1 MPVFTLHATITIGDH
16 DYPVHDR
23 EIPPLWHE
31 FAEEKGFEI
40 TGRVRDKNHLVLR
53 HIECGQ
59 QMVSKVFTLRSTL
72 PTCPH
77 CLQRKRRDLCRDAG
91 VTWLGASHRSHYL
104 RIRLA
109 CGHETERQSELLE
122 RVRQGRTGIRC
133 DECVGERL
141 KAEAAARDWAL
152 IGADPD
158 GRQGY
163 RLYRHDC
170 GHVQRV
176 AIANMATG
184 RFTCGGCSEGWTRD
198 RSFIYAMRFVLKD
211 GSEAIKVGFS
221 RDPRSRLRHQLITD
235 RDQYAMLI
243 RSIEIPT
250 GRDAIRLEKELH
262 LTLRRLH
269 PEAVL
274 DRSVFAGQVNV
285 VSELYD
291 AEIEAVIMALLDALE
306 VKVRALAARR
316 ARRAAAE
323 TKAVTASPPRKQRSR
338 RRRTRRRTGRKP
350 RR

>member
-23 EIPPLWHE
+23 EIPLLWHE

-77 CLQRKRRDLCRDAG
+77 CLEVKRRDLCRDAG

-163 RLYRHDC
+163 RLYRHACD
-170 GHVQRV
+170 HVQRV

-198 RSFIYAMRFVLKD
+198 KSFIYAMRFVLKD
-211 GSEAIKVGFS
+211 GREAIKVGFS
-221 RDPRSRLRHQLITD
+221 RDPQSRLRHQLITD

-250 GRDAIRLEKELH
+250 GRDAIQLEKELH

-274 DRSVFAGQVNV
+274 DRGVFAGQVNV

-291 AEIEAVIMALLDALE
+291 AQIEAVIMDLLDALE

-316 ARRAAAE
+316 ARAAAE
-323 TKAVTASPPRKQRSR
+323 AKDLAGAPRKQRGGTPRNR
-338 RRRTRRRTGRKP
+338 RRRARKRRR
-350 RR
+350 

>member
-59 QMVSKVFTLRSTL
+59 QMVSKVFTLRSTQ

-77 CLQRKRRDLCRDAG
+77 CLEVKRRDLCRDAG

-163 RLYRHDC
+163 RLYRHAC

-176 AIANMATG
+176 SCGNMVTG
-184 RFTCGGCSEGWTRD
+184 RFTCGRCSAGWTRD

-221 RDPRSRLRHQLITD
+221 RDPESRLRHQLITE
-235 RDQYAMLI
+235 RDQPARLV
-243 RSIEIPT
+243 RTIEIPT

-274 DRSVFAGQVNV
+274 DRSVFAGQVKV

-291 AEIEAVIMALLDALE
+291 AGIEAVIMDLLDALE

-316 ARRAAAE
+316 AKRAAAE
-323 TKAVTASPPRKQRSR
+323 AKDLAGASRKQRGGTRRNR
-338 RRRTRRRTGRKP
+338 RRRARKRRR
-350 RR
+350 